1 MLKDPKT
8 LKLTWTT
15 DQELK
20 PSGVYEHITR
30 GQVWIH

>member
-8 LKLTWTT
+8 LKITWTT
-15 DQELK
+15 GQELK

-30 GQVWIH
+30 GQVWTH